1 MEGKEE
7 VNMIYAKPWELEA
20 FKESNDV
27 FSFAKAKE
35 MGVDIGTYPVTI
47 EVTPVSTEWYII
59 INLLTIY
66 NSLLFILS

>member
-47 EVTPVSTEWYII
+47 EVTPVSTE
-59 INLLTIY
+59 
-66 NSLLFILS
+66 